1 MNVILLRSLMT
12 VSLISL
18 SAGAYSQEADE
29 SALDEFDKRTPA
41 APLMR
46 EPAGA
51 VELRSA
57 MRRIAQQPTDA
68 DALADAGNAALTLG
82 DANAALNFFTRAHAV
97 RPRDGRITSG
107 LAAATVRT
115 ENPFEALR
123 LFDDAVRLGVSE
135 RSIASD
141 RALAFDLLGNFGRAQ
156 QDYKL
161 ARSASVS
168 DDLIVRQAIS
178 LSLSGQ
184 KQEADGML
192 IPLLQKNNPS
202 AWRARAF
209 MLAARGEI
217 RESTKVTQG
226 FMDVRSAQKMER
238 YLRLM
243 PDLTGAQQ
251 AAAIHLGHFP
261 ANNIGRDSSEIKRV
275 AASIPASQPAKNES
289 RLIPSGEPLGQKPA
303 NEKSLKR
310 DRKAEKKREREAKAE
325 ASKLPKVVKASNPV
339 STGQAQK
346 DSLATDAARARVA
359 EAKLATMAV
368 AKAGAL
374 PPPESARPL
383 VKVALPSASDARP
396 VAQAATIL
404 NSGSGGPSPTVLA
417 TPVKTETVT
426 AAAIVQK
433 SPAPAIT
440 ASDISKPVI
449 QTAAVQGPS
458 QSGAPTTTTPTS
470 TIPVTAVAA
479 EISSTPPPPS
489 TVRRPPF
496 DLAAIVGSI
505 EIPESEQKQSAVPVD
520 LKKLKPAAPKLAVVD
535 TGKTV
540 KVDPKIKQKTAVPV
554 HPARFW
560 VQIAAGEASALG
572 YDYRKWQKKSTDLFK
587 GKDGWTSAWGKTTRL
602 LVGPFD
608 DLKTSKKWEADF
620 RKAGG
625 NGFTWKSENGVVVNA
640 LKGK

>member
-383 VKVALPSASDARP
+383 VKVALPSSSETRP
-396 VAQAATIL
+396 VAQAAPIL
-404 NSGSGGPSPTVLA
+404 NSGSGGLTPTVLA

-449 QTAAVQGPS
+449 QTAAAQGPS
-458 QSGAPTTTTPTS
+458 PAK
-470 TIPVTAVAA
+470 A
-479 EISSTPPPPS
+479 E
-489 TVRRPPF
+489 R
-496 DLAAIVGSI
+496 
-505 EIPESEQKQSAVPVD
+505 Q
-520 LKKLKPAAPKLAVVD
+520 
-535 TGKTV
+535 
-540 KVDPKIKQKTAVPV
+540 
-554 HPARFW
+554 
-560 VQIAAGEASALG
+560 
-572 YDYRKWQKKSTDLFK
+572 
-587 GKDGWTSAWGKTTRL
+587 
-602 LVGPFD
+602 
-608 DLKTSKKWEADF
+608 
-620 RKAGG
+620 
-625 NGFTWKSENGVVVNA
+625 
-640 LKGK
+640 